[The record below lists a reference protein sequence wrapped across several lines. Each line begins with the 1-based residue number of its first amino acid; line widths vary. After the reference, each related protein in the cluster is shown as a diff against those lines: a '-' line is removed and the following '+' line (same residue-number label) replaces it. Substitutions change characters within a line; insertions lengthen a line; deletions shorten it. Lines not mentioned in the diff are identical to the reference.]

1 MICEAD
7 KNDAKEVIELLNLAM
22 EDIAFSLSGTSNLEQ
37 SNQILQ
43 EFFTGEDNRL
53 SYKNILVFKDAQK
66 VVGAI
71 CSYNGLDSKRLDI
84 PFIKRLK
91 DLGKEPNIKQECIKN
106 ELYIDSLAVS
116 IDYRGQKIA
125 TKLISAVFERAKKL
139 GLSRVSLIVDIKKP
153 KVKRYY
159 ESLGF
164 CGSNE
169 LEILGHKY
177 TYMTKDLI

>member
-7 KNDAKEVIELLNLAM
+7 KNDAEEVIELLNLAM

-84 PFIKRLK
+84 PFIKRLE
-91 DLGKEPNIKQECIKN
+91 DLGEEPNIKQECTKN
-106 ELYIDSLAVS
+106 ELYIDSLAVD
-116 IDYRGQKIA
+116 INYRGQKIA

-139 GLSRVSLIVDIKKP
+139 GLSRVSLIVDAKKP

-177 TYMTKDLI
+177 IYMTKDLI